1 MLAFSVKMHFKYA
14 LVTVV
19 WLQQHISASKK
30 VENNANINNYKDR
43 YFPYVCMVFQFT
55 FKPVT
60 ITTSIWFH
68 FDRYLNSIDKQIEE
82 AFLENEIP
90 CLDDQYQKYQ
100 KRPQRHT
107 VINVQIG
114 FLGVYSL
121 STSNMDW
128 KADLYLYQK
137 WSDVR
142 CKFDAKNNQTTLT
155 IYTRPNGKS
164 HKGLQNMWQPD
175 THILNA
181 KSSNTTEIV
190 THITNRGMV
199 SSFNNGISRTI
210 SESENDLLI
219 VILLLLFISAY

>member
-1 MLAFSVKMHFKYA
+1 ML
-14 LVTVV
+14 
-19 WLQQHISASKK
+19 IC
-30 VENNANINNYKDR
+30 
-43 YFPYVCMVFQFT
+43 FPT
-55 FKPVT
+55 L
-60 ITTSIWFH
+60 TTSIWFH
-68 FDRYLNSIDKQIEE
+68 FDRYLSSIDKQIEE

-100 KRPQRHT
+100 KRPQHHT

-121 STSNMDW
+121 STSNMDL

-190 THITNRGMV
+190 THMTNRGMV
-199 SSFNNGISRTI
+199 SSFKNGIIRTSSDQYPKMI
-210 SESENDLLI
+210 
-219 VILLLLFISAY
+219 FW

>member
-1 MLAFSVKMHFKYA
+1 ML
-14 LVTVV
+14 
-19 WLQQHISASKK
+19 IC
-30 VENNANINNYKDR
+30 
-43 YFPYVCMVFQFT
+43 FPT
-55 FKPVT
+55 L
-60 ITTSIWFH
+60 TTSIWFH
-68 FDRYLNSIDKQIEE
+68 FDRYLSSIDKQIEE

-210 SESENDLLI
+210 SSENDLLI
-219 VILLLLFISAY
+219 VIFFVLFISAY